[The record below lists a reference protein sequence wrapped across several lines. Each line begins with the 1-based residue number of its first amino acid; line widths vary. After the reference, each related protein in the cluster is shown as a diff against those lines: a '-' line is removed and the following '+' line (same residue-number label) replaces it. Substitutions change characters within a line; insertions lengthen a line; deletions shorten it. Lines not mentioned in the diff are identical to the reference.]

1 MPDPSLL
8 SVDQMVY
15 TVAELSY
22 ALKATVEETFGWVR
36 VRGEASGCKRH
47 TSGHLYFNLKDADA
61 VLSAVCWRGV
71 AAGLKVVP
79 EDGLELICSGRLSTY
94 PGRSNYQMIVE
105 RVELA
110 GQGALLALLEK
121 RRQQLT
127 AEGLFDTARKREL
140 PFLPQVIGVV
150 TSPTG
155 AVIRDILHRLRE
167 RFPCHVLI
175 WPVAVQGEGAAAQ
188 IAAAIRGFDAL
199 PATEW
204 PETAPL
210 TRPDVLIVAR
220 GGGSLE
226 DLWAFNEEIVVRAV
240 ANCSIPVITA
250 VGHET
255 DTTLVD
261 FAADRRAPTPTAAAE
276 MATPVRSELLAGIE
290 SLRQRLSIATGRML
304 GEHTRQLD
312 QIATSLR
319 HPRQQVELGLQRLDD
334 WTERLDRAT
343 RQHLQETERRLAE
356 QARLLDCQSY
366 ERILERGFALI
377 SDSDGHP
384 VTAAA
389 DARAEMQVRFH
400 DGAVQVRR
408 L

>member
-1 MPDPSLL
+1 MPNASL
-8 SVDQMVY
+8 Y

-71 AAGLKVVP
+71 AAGLKVAP

-167 RFPCHVLI
+167 RFPCHVLV

-188 IAAAIRGFDAL
+188 IAAAVRRFDTLSATDAL
-199 PATEW
+199 P
-204 PETAPL
+204 
-210 TRPDVLIVAR
+210 RPDVLIVAR

-240 ANCSIPVITA
+240 ATCTIPVITA

-276 MATPVRSELLAGIE
+276 MATPVRAELLAGLE
-290 SLRQRLSIATGRML
+290 SLRQRLSIATERML
-304 GEHTRQLD
+304 GEHTRQLG
-312 QIATSLR
+312 QVAASLR

-334 WTERLDRAT
+334 WTERLERAT
-343 RQHLQETERRLAE
+343 RQHLQEAGRHLAE

-377 SDSDGHP
+377 SDSDGRP